1 MEIQKQKE
9 DIINKFEKM
18 RKANK
23 EIDEEE
29 VKKLF
34 PDDEELYQHIKKM
47 REDANQQQEEDK
59 EIERKVEEYRNK
71 LRSELDSLIKEER
84 EKENQIVKEYEKA
97 TDINKK
103 EALEKSN
110 AKERADG
117 NQKVT
122 RKQKEIDDKVRK
134 YEDNLRHNSQ
144 K

>member
-1 MEIQKQKE
+1 MK
-9 DIINKFEKM
+9 
-18 RKANK
+18 KANK

-59 EIERKVEEYRNK
+59 EIERKVEEYQNK

-84 EKENQIVKEYEKA
+84 EKENQIVKEYERA
-97 TDINKK
+97 NDINEK

-110 AKERADG
+110 AKERAD
-117 NQKVT
+117 
-122 RKQKEIDDKVRK
+122 
-134 YEDNLRHNSQ
+134 
-144 K
+144 

>member
-1 MEIQKQKE
+1 MK
-9 DIINKFEKM
+9 
-18 RKANK
+18 KANK

-84 EKENQIVKEYEKA
+84 E
-97 TDINKK
+97 
-103 EALEKSN
+103 SN
-110 AKERADG
+110 CKRI
-117 NQKVT
+117 
-122 RKQKEIDDKVRK
+122 RKGD
-134 YEDNLRHNSQ
+134 
-144 K
+144 

>member
-1 MEIQKQKE
+1 MK
-9 DIINKFEKM
+9 
-18 RKANK
+18 KANK

-59 EIERKVEEYRNK
+59 VIERKVKEYRNK

>member
-1 MEIQKQKE
+1 
-9 DIINKFEKM
+9 M

-71 LRSELDSLIKEER
+71 LGSELDSLIKEER